1 MHISSLE
8 RFATKAT
15 ERSRI
20 TFGDVCR
27 LRRDILPAGVAFRD
41 EAELLIRV
49 DRRVGRADGAW
60 TEWMTRARVEFVAW
74 NDRQPGSA
82 AGETA
87 RWLTEELTKEGPL
100 TRAGHRLVREIRLE
114 AEPLAESAIGPDALS
129 ATVPVGSGTPIRL
142 AA

>member
-8 RFATKAT
+8 HFAPKAT

-20 TFGDVCR
+20 TLGGVCR

-60 TEWMTRARVEFVAW
+60 TEWLTRALVEFVAW
-74 NDRQPGSA
+74 NDRQPGSVG
-82 AGETA
+82 GETA
-87 RWLTEELTKEGPL
+87 GWLTEELTKEGPL

-114 AEPLAESAIGPDALS
+114 TEPLAEPAIGPDALS
-129 ATVPVGSGTPIRL
+129 ATVPVGPGTPIRL